1 MNSLCEIKKRSAT
14 LHGGG
19 YFTPGCSRTEA
30 ANDVQFLLEK
40 LEEMTGWRN
49 ECGFRYN
56 AEKDKTARCEQAMKQ
71 ARWAIALQLR
81 RWRDGDSVDAVEQLQ
96 NAHDAL
102 ADIVG
107 ESKPEQR
114 VNLP

>member
-1 MNSLCEIKKRSAT
+1 MNSLSEIKKRSAT

-19 YFTPGCSRTEA
+19 YFTPGGSRTEA

-56 AEKDKTARCEQAMKQ
+56 AEKEKTAK
-71 ARWAIALQLR
+71 LR
-81 RWRDGDSVDAVEQLQ
+81 A
-96 NAHDAL
+96 AL
-102 ADIVG
+102 ADCLQMSPLDPFERGQMI
-107 ESKPEQR
+107 QR
-114 VNLP
+114 VLTEAQ